1 MYKKTFIFIYKIDI
15 KQMKS
20 LSQYI
25 LEAKKSKERDDI
37 KFTIWEAPDKKVKWL
52 NNNTDYLKIEYQYKN
67 KKLGIEIDFLLGFKE
82 NTWKLWI
89 GKIGS
94 ISYDDDPWVNLDC
107 DNFFFFLVLTI
118 LLIISSISLRS
129 LIDICCI
136 IIYHLIIYIL
146 TTMRTIF
153 KVIIFI
159 NFITT
164 CWTNIII
171 VII

>member
-1 MYKKTFIFIYKIDI
+1 
-15 KQMKS
+15 MKS

-25 LEAKKSKERDDI
+25 LEAKKSKEKDDI

-94 ISYDDDPWVNLDC
+94 ISYDDDPWINLDC
-107 DNFFFFLVLTI
+107 DNFKDAI
-118 LLIISSISLRS
+118 LKCLDYTEEFIE
-129 LIDICCI
+129 DVKNNKCNWVQF
-136 IIYHLIIYIL
+136 YI
-146 TTMRTIF
+146 
-153 KVIIFI
+153 
-159 NFITT
+159 
-164 CWTNIII
+164 
-171 VII
+171 

>member
-1 MYKKTFIFIYKIDI
+1 
-15 KQMKS
+15 MKS

-25 LEAKKSKERDDI
+25 LEAKKYKERDDI

-107 DNFFFFLVLTI
+107 DNFKDAI
-118 LLIISSISLRS
+118 LKCLDYTEEFIE
-129 LIDICCI
+129 DVKNNKCNWVQF
-136 IIYHLIIYIL
+136 YI
-146 TTMRTIF
+146 
-153 KVIIFI
+153 
-159 NFITT
+159 
-164 CWTNIII
+164 
-171 VII
+171 

>member
-1 MYKKTFIFIYKIDI
+1 
-15 KQMKS
+15 MKS

-25 LEAKKSKERDDI
+25 LEAKKSKEKDDI

-107 DNFFFFLVLTI
+107 DNFKDAI
-118 LLIISSISLRS
+118 LKCLDYTEKFIE
-129 LIDICCI
+129 DVKNNKCNWVQF
-136 IIYHLIIYIL
+136 YI
-146 TTMRTIF
+146 
-153 KVIIFI
+153 
-159 NFITT
+159 
-164 CWTNIII
+164 
-171 VII
+171 